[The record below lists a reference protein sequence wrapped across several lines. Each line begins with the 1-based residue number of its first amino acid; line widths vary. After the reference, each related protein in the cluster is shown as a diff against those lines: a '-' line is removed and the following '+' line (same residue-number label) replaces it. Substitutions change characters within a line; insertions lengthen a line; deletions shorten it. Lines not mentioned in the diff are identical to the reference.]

1 MLMTPLIDVV
11 FNLMIYF
18 LLTMNFSTAPTLKLD
33 LPEATSAKEAGVK
46 NVLRVEL
53 PKDGRILVNG
63 KEHTLS
69 TLQKALA
76 DEAPKVEKGQAALF
90 VDQGV
95 YFGLAIKVMDALRLS
110 GFSDIAVV
118 AQHPQASRK

>member
-1 MLMTPLIDVV
+1 MSMTPLIDVV

-18 LLTMNFSTAPTLKLD
+18 LLTMNFSMAPALKLD
-33 LPEATSAKEAGVK
+33 LPEASSAKEAGVK

-63 KEHTLS
+63 KERTLS

-95 YFGLAIKVMDALRLS
+95 YFGLAINVMDALRLS

-118 AQHPQASRK
+118 AQRPQASRK